1 MPRAKIAGIGM
12 NVPDQIVTNEDLSKL
27 MDTNDEWIRTRT
39 GIERRRFATEG
50 MSTSG
55 LAVPAAEQA
64 IEDAGLTKKD
74 IGLILFATLSPD
86 HHFPGSGCYMQA
98 AMGMEGVGVMDIRNQ
113 CSGFLYGL
121 GTAVAFVESGAYE
134 HVLVVGSEIHSA
146 GLDLTT
152 KGRDV
157 AVLFG
162 DGAGAA
168 VISRSAEDDPATIHS
183 FHLYADGRYADALAQ
198 KIWDIREHPFIQHD
212 GKAGVVNPELLYAKM
227 NGREVFKYATR
238 GMVGAIMEA
247 CTRNGVTIDDIDL
260 VVPHQANMRINEYVA
275 KMLEIA
281 PEKVIHSIVDY
292 GNTTAA
298 TIPMAMCVA
307 REQGR
312 LEKGMKVMCVGFGS
326 GFTWGSA
333 FLTY

>member
-1 MPRAKIAGIGM
+1 MPKAKIAGIGM
-12 NVPDQIVTNEDLSKL
+12 NVPDQIVTNDDLSKL
-27 MDTNDEWIRTRT
+27 MDTNDEWIKTRT
-39 GIERRRFATEG
+39 GIERRRFAEADTT
-50 MSTSG
+50 TSG

-86 HHFPGSGCYMQA
+86 HHFPGAGCYMQA
-98 AMGMEGVGVMDIRNQ
+98 QMGMEGVGVMDIRNQ
-113 CSGFLYGL
+113 CSGFLYGM
-121 GTAVAFVESGAYE
+121 GTAAAFVESGAYE
-134 HVLVVGSEIHSA
+134 HVLLVGSEIHSA

-152 KGRDV
+152 RGRDV

-168 VISRSAEDDPATIHS
+168 VISAAAEDDPAAIHS

-198 KIWDIREHPFIQHD
+198 KVWDIRKRPFIQHD
-212 GKAGVVNPELLYAKM
+212 GVPGVVDPELLYAHM

-247 CTRNGVTIDDIDL
+247 CTKNGITPADIDL

-275 KMLEIA
+275 KMLGV
-281 PEKVIHSIVDY
+281 PGEKVVHSIVDY

-307 REQGR
+307 EEQGR

-333 FLTY
+333 LLTY